1 MNFFKLIIKS
11 FKYFFKGNLAIAG
24 GVALTAAVIT
34 GALMVGDSVQYS
46 LEQATRF
53 RLGDITH
60 TVSGQDRIFTKD
72 LGNRLTK
79 SADLPVSAAL
89 YTQGSALKDGGAYT
103 LDNVQIWGP
112 DENFSN
118 VSGADFAYDSLA
130 ENEAVVSENT
140 AKRLMLKTG
149 DYVLLRIRKTG
160 IIPPNTPFAA
170 DNQTVSRRFKI
181 KAIVGTEAL
190 GRLNL
195 RQSQTAPFNV
205 FLNYKSLSDVLD
217 LENKANMLFI
227 SAEADTDPMIIKNAL
242 QESWTYRDAN
252 LKLRTLSGQN
262 RQELIS
268 ERVFIDSL
276 SAARITSVLPHKT
289 DVLTYFVNSI
299 KLGEAEIPYSFVT
312 GFSAIALQDNEIII
326 NEWAADDLNAKIGDT
341 IHMQY
346 FTVGPLKQ
354 LDTDSAEFI
363 IKKIVPLEGIY
374 ADKKFMPVLPGLSDA
389 GSCSDWNTGVPIDL
403 DDIRDK
409 DELYW
414 KRYKGT
420 PKAFIS
426 YQKAADLWS
435 NRFGAHTAF
444 RFSSDEYSKA
454 ELQNI
459 LSENIRPSD
468 YGISVNAVMKN
479 GLKAAK
485 NGVDFGQLFLA
496 LSFFIIVSGILLT
509 VLFFKFHIRQR
520 NTQIGTYSAIGYS
533 DKQII
538 RIILGEQFITA
549 FMGSLVGIFIA
560 LLYNELV
567 FNALNNLWYDI
578 VRTDVLVTKLYPST
592 LLLGFVITFGISLL
606 SQYFTVRRMLK
617 QESADLQKRTIL
629 SKNNFWKRLHTF
641 SLYVFPIVI
650 IALAVMQFTG
660 TSVQN
665 PALFFV
671 IGGMLLIYIVLL
683 TAAVLK
689 RLNKKSHRKLSL
701 SVLSAKNAVR
711 NPQRSLMVVLLLSI
725 GTFLVISTG
734 INKKDMFSN
743 AEKKSSG
750 TGGFVYYA
758 ESTVP
763 ILEDLNEPD
772 VRRAFSLD
780 KSDTIVQFKVA
791 EGDDAGC
798 LNLNRVSNPRILAAK
813 PELLS
818 GHFSF
823 VTKTDFLN
831 EDNPWKS
838 LNRDSGDFVPA
849 IADQTV
855 IQWGLGKKVG
865 DTLSYINAHG
875 ESITLKLI
883 GGLKASVFQGN
894 VIISEKHFLRHF
906 PYSDGSNVF
915 LIDGNFADS
924 ASIRE
929 ELNLAFSDYGFAPE
943 LTARRLAEFKSVEN
957 TYLSIFLVLGA
968 IGLLLGIIGLAVVIA
983 RSVWE
988 RRSESALLTTVG
1000 YSQRKVFRLYF
1011 REYVVLMLTGIF
1023 GGAAAAIISVL
1034 PSILSPN
1041 TDSDMGFV
1049 LLLLFVIMLNGFI
1062 WIAVSIYVQ
1071 LKRLAVRPA
1080 LQADA

>member
-11 FKYFFKGNLAIAG
+11 FAYFLKGNLSIAA

-34 GALMVGDSVQYS
+34 GALLVGDSVQYS
-46 LEQATRF
+46 LEQATRY

-60 TVSGQDRIFTKD
+60 TVSGQDRIFTKA
-72 LGNRLTK
+72 LSNRLTET
-79 SADLPVSAAL
+79 AGLPVSAAL
-89 YTQGSALKDGGAYT
+89 YTQGSALKDGGAHS

-112 DENFSN
+112 DENFAQ
-118 VSGADFAYDSLA
+118 VSGADFAYNSLA
-130 ENEAVVSENT
+130 ENEAAVSENT

-149 DYVLLRIRKTG
+149 DYLLLRIRKTG

-181 KAIVGTEAL
+181 KAIVGKEAL

-205 FLNYKSLSDVLD
+205 FLNYESLSDVLD
-217 LENKANMLFI
+217 LKNKVNMLFI
-227 SAEADTDPMIIKNAL
+227 SADADTEPEIIKSAL
-242 QESWTYRDAN
+242 QKSWTYRDAN
-252 LKLRTLSGQN
+252 LKLRTLSQN
-262 RQELIS
+262 NQQELIS

-276 SAARITSVLPHKT
+276 SAVRMASVIPKKT
-289 DVLTYFVNSI
+289 DVLTYFVNTI
-299 KLGEAEIPYSFVT
+299 QLGETEIPYSFVS
-312 GFSAIALQDNEIII
+312 GFSEIGLQDNEIII
-326 NEWAADDLNAKIGDT
+326 NQWAADDLNAKIGDT
-341 IHMQY
+341 LRLNY
-346 FTVGPLKQ
+346 FTVGPMKQ

-363 IKKIVPLEGIY
+363 IKKIVALEGIY
-374 ADKKFMPVLPGLSDA
+374 ADKNLMPDLPGLSNA

-403 DDIRDK
+403 DKIRNK

-414 KRYKGT
+414 KRHKGT

-426 YQKAADLWS
+426 YKKAAELWS

-444 RFSSDEYSKA
+444 RFSQDAYAKD
-454 ELQNI
+454 ELQKK
-459 LSENIRPSD
+459 LSETIRPED
-468 YGISVNAVMKN
+468 YGVSVNAILKN

-485 NGVDFGQLFLA
+485 SGVDFGQLFLA

-509 VLFFKFHIRQR
+509 VLFFKFQISRR

-549 FMGSLVGIFIA
+549 FVGSLAGIFIG

-578 VRTDVLVTKLYPST
+578 VRTNVLHTKLYPST
-592 LLLGFVITFGISLL
+592 LLVGFVITFGISLL
-606 SQYFTVRRMLK
+606 SQFFAVRRMLK
-617 QESADLQKRTIL
+617 QESADLQKRTLL
-629 SKNNFWKRLHTF
+629 SKNDFWKRLHKI
-641 SLYVFPIVI
+641 SLYAFPAAIVI
-650 IALAVMQFTG
+650 LAALQFTDD
-660 TSVQN
+660 TIQN

-671 IGGMLLIYIVLL
+671 IGGLLLIYIVLL

-689 RLNKKSHRKLSL
+689 RLNKKSHRKLCL

-734 INKKDMFSN
+734 VNKKDMFSN
-743 AEKKSSG
+743 AEKNSSG

-763 ILEDLNEPD
+763 VLKNLNKPD
-772 VRRAFSLD
+772 VRQEFSLE
-780 KSDTIVQFKVA
+780 KSDTIVQFRVA

-823 VTKTDFLN
+823 VTKTDFLD
-831 EDNPWKS
+831 EEKPWES
-838 LNRDSGDFVPA
+838 LNREADGFVPA

-865 DTLSYINAHG
+865 DTLSYINARG
-875 ESITLKLI
+875 ENINLKLI

-894 VIISEKHFLRHF
+894 VIISEKYFLHHF
-906 PYSDGSNVF
+906 PYSDGSKVF
-915 LIDGNFADS
+915 LIDGKFADS
-924 ASIRE
+924 TRIKE
-929 ELNLAFSDYGFAPE
+929 ELDLAFNDYGFAPE

-957 TYLSIFLVLGA
+957 TYLTIFLVLGA

-988 RRSESALLTTVG
+988 RRNETALLTAVG
-1000 YSQRKVFRLYF
+1000 YSQRKIFILYF
-1011 REYVVLMLTGIF
+1011 REYAVLMLIGIF

-1041 TDSDMGFV
+1041 TDNDLGFV
-1049 LLLLFVIMLNGFI
+1049 LLLLFIIMLNGFI
-1062 WIAVSIYVQ
+1062 WIALSIYAQ
-1071 LKRLAVRPA
+1071 LKRLAIRSA
-1080 LQADA
+1080 LQAEG